1 MSFSQQLNNY
11 LLGTWITQQTTYNLI
26 SNTVNSIKM
35 HKILK
40 ENMLK
45 TLPNELNELHTNQI
59 LRRYFK
65 IAFLSKDSEY
75 NMYVKCLEKKEKL
88 TKTLVLLNYQ
98 DNTRFKKSCYLSAN
112 NSLCVYTQYSRFY
125 ILEKFWSIN
134 QNLVLSVN
142 LIFINRCIISIIF
155 ESRIRAS
162 KK

>member
-1 MSFSQQLNNY
+1 MFFSQQLNNY

-40 ENMLK
+40 ENILK
-45 TLPNELNELHTNQI
+45 ILPNELNELHTNQT

-65 IAFLSKDSEY
+65 IVFWSKDNEY
-75 NMYVKCLEKKEKL
+75 NMYLKCLEKKEKL
-88 TKTLVLLNYQ
+88 TKALALLNYQ
-98 DNTRFKKSCYLSAN
+98 DNTCIKKSYYLSPN
-112 NSLCVYTQYSRFY
+112 NSLYIYTQYSRFY
-125 ILEKFWSIN
+125 ILEKLWSIN

-142 LIFINRCIISIIF
+142 LIFINRCITSIIF